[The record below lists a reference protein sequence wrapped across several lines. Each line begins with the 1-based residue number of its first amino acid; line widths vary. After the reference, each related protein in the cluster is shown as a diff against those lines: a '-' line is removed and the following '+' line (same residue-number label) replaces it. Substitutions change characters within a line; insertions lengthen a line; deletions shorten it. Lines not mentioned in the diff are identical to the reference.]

1 MQIQPYTRAAIYM
14 FGSEITPTHQTYG
27 ARTLASLYVLK
38 RYISHYDMCLGQL
51 VPPEAIPVV
60 CLASNGVFL
69 LIECHLNVH
78 LAALFVICLACAC
91 RRLARIYSS

>member
-1 MQIQPYTRAAIYM
+1 M
-14 FGSEITPTHQTYG
+14 F
-27 ARTLASLYVLK
+27 
-38 RYISHYDMCLGQL
+38 LGQS

-78 LAALFVICLACAC
+78 LAALFVICLHLTAGPVPYYGPK
-91 RRLARIYSS
+91 LDGYY

>member
-1 MQIQPYTRAAIYM
+1 M
-14 FGSEITPTHQTYG
+14 F
-27 ARTLASLYVLK
+27 
-38 RYISHYDMCLGQL
+38 LGQL

-60 CLASNGVFL
+60 CLASNEVFL

-91 RRLARIYSS
+91 KVTARTGVGSV

>member
-1 MQIQPYTRAAIYM
+1 M
-14 FGSEITPTHQTYG
+14 FP
-27 ARTLASLYVLK
+27 
-38 RYISHYDMCLGQL
+38 GQL

-60 CLASNGVFL
+60 CLTSNDVFL

-91 RRLARIYSS
+91 KVTGVYLQ